1 MGDDIIKMRDDV
13 QVLFLKLPNHI
24 KEFVTMNPDMSYTI
38 VLNVNHSHETH
49 LEAYAH
55 ALQHIKNTI
64 SIIVLPPIR
73 LSIFLTYASINKLLL
88 GDFTMDNDNKEPQS
102 LFDKYL

>member
-24 KEFVTMNPDMSYTI
+24 KEFVTMNP
-38 VLNVNHSHETH
+38 H

-55 ALQHIKNTI
+55 ALQHIEEHDFDNCASADMI
-64 SIIVLPPIR
+64 EV
-73 LSIFLTYASINKLLL
+73 YAH
-88 GDFTMDNDNKEPQS
+88 MR
-102 LFDKYL
+102 

>member
-38 VLNVNHSHETH
+38 VLNVN
-49 LEAYAH
+49 
-55 ALQHIKNTI
+55 
-64 SIIVLPPIR
+64 PIAR
-73 LSIFLTYASINKLLL
+73 DTSRSLCSCTTTY
-88 GDFTMDNDNKEPQS
+88 
-102 LFDKYL
+102 

>member
-38 VLNVNHSHETH
+38 VLNVYNG
-49 LEAYAH
+49 L
-55 ALQHIKNTI
+55 
-64 SIIVLPPIR
+64 
-73 LSIFLTYASINKLLL
+73 IN
-88 GDFTMDNDNKEPQS
+88 
-102 LFDKYL
+102 

>member
-13 QVLFLKLPNHI
+13 QVLFLKLPN
-24 KEFVTMNPDMSYTI
+24 YTI

-55 ALQHIKNTI
+55 ALQHIEEHDFDNC
-64 SIIVLPPIR
+64 
-73 LSIFLTYASINKLLL
+73 ASADMIEV
-88 GDFTMDNDNKEPQS
+88 FAHMR
-102 LFDKYL
+102 

>member
-55 ALQHIKNTI
+55 ALQHIEEHDFDNCA
-64 SIIVLPPIR
+64 SADR
-73 LSIFLTYASINKLLL
+73 LR
-88 GDFTMDNDNKEPQS
+88 FT
-102 LFDKYL
+102 LI